1 MSKFAHKEKMM
12 DKLLRRKTTFRIQER
27 YLDMLEEIVNYQN
40 NLPEFIESGDVRND
54 RAVIEDAI
62 EYYHTFV
69 MGGDML
75 DSLIPKTV
83 DLIAENINKELYRFL
98 DTLEPALQNQIEIQ
112 NLNKEMLGVGLRQMG
127 CDLSRFTHDN
137 GELLRTSK
145 ENEIIFFEFEQAVKK
160 KKNIN

>member
-1 MSKFAHKEKMM
+1 MDRNERKFQAYRLQK
-12 DKLLRRKTTFRIQER
+12 R
-27 YLDMLEEIVNYQN
+27 YIDMLEEIVNYQN

-69 MGGDML
+69 LGGDML

-83 DLIAENINKELYRFL
+83 DLIANNINIELYRFL

-127 CDLSRFTHDN
+127 CDLSQFTNDN

-145 ENEIIFFEFEQAVKK
+145 ENEIVFFEFEQAVKK